1 MNMTKTALIGCFSLS
16 LLLTGCGGSGGSG
29 SSNAKTTTEKKTFTL
44 SLTSVEV
51 AKTAD
56 GTPVILE
63 PDDVS
68 SGGTVTI
75 R

>member
-1 MNMTKTALIGCFSLS
+1 MNTIKTALVSCFSLS
-16 LLLTGCGGSGGSG
+16 LLLTGCGGSGSSG
-29 SSNAKTTTEKKTFTL
+29 NNSVKATAEKKTFTL
-44 SLTSVEV
+44 SLSSVEV

-56 GTPVILE
+56 GTPITLE
-63 PDDVS
+63 PDEIS